1 MFSKPSDSSYQPCE
15 VLMRTTTDGKKAH
28 AALEQEIPNV
38 IAPSPYVVGY
48 FKDLKNSN
56 SKHNVNINKPKT
68 WRVTWY

>member
-1 MFSKPSDSSYQPCE
+1 
-15 VLMRTTTDGKKAH
+15 MRTTADGKKAH

-68 WRVTWY
+68 